1 MVERPLV
8 MRRARRAAARLGR
21 HALGIPPMLNRRSFL
36 LGSTAAAALLPLAGG
51 LAAAMQASPTRQVAA
66 AGLTA
71 PIEIVD
77 DPYGV
82 PHIRAQ
88 SIPDAFF
95 GQGYVVA
102 RDRLFQIDLAH
113 RRELGRLAE
122 AFGADFAPHDA
133 AARLFLYRGD
143 LDAELARV
151 PENILACARAY
162 VAGINARIDEV
173 LADS

>member
-1 MVERPLV
+1 MTV
-8 MRRARRAAARLGR
+8 
-21 HALGIPPMLNRRSFL
+21 NRRSFL
-36 LGSTAAAALLPLAGG
+36 LGSAATLAVTAAGCGTSASLPM
-51 LAAAMQASPTRQVAA
+51 AAARRVRVAGPA
-66 AGLTA
+66 A

-82 PHIRAQ
+82 PHIRAG

-102 RDRLFQIDLAH
+102 RDRLFQIDLTH

-122 AFGADFAPHDA
+122 AFGADFAKHDA
-133 AARLFLYRGD
+133 VAWLFHYRGD

-151 PENILACARAY
+151 PAACAGLRAGLCRRDQR
-162 VAGINARIDEV
+162 ADRRGARRSRAAAARIS
-173 LADS
+173 ASSASRR